1 MSYRLPKLNGLRAFE
16 AAARHGSYTEAA
28 AELGVTAG
36 AVSQQVKALEAA
48 LDARLFRRLHRGLV
62 LTATGEA
69 YLPPISA
76 AFRAISDAT
85 ENIAPALRGHKLRFA
100 LTREVAAVLS
110 PSWLDEYGLAS
121 VASRSREMPSIEALE
136 TGKLEV
142 IVRNADLPMPGLA
155 VEQLAEG
162 VHGSIIL
169 ACKPGIAGCTQH
181 RALVK
186 ALRDALQNSPTRQSP

>member
-16 AAARHGSYTEAA
+16 AAARHGSYVEAA

-48 LDARLFRRLHRGLV
+48 LNARLFRRLHRGLV

-69 YLPPISA
+69 YLPAISA

-85 ENIAPALRGHKLRFA
+85 ENVAPSLHGRKLRFA
-100 LTREVAAVLS
+100 VSKDVAALL
-110 PSWLDEYGLAS
+110 PTGWMEEHGLTSAVS
-121 VASRSREMPSIEALE
+121 KSRETPSIEALE

-142 IVRNADLPMPGLA
+142 IVRHGALSNSGLA
-155 VEQLAEG
+155 VEQLGKDTNGA
-162 VHGSIIL
+162 IIL
-169 ACKPGIAGCTQH
+169 ACKPGIAGCSQH
-181 RALVK
+181 RVLVK
-186 ALRDALQNSPTRQSP
+186 ALREAISEDRAPQSS